1 MSLWETHRE
10 WGKCNNSVGECNNS
24 VGECNDSANDTNL
37 KSKSF
42 EGRDPSGVHVYG
54 KCSDDLVTDTTEH

>member
-24 VGECNDSANDTNL
+24 VGECNDSANDTKL

-54 KCSDDLVTDTTEH
+54 KCSDGLLSH